1 MKRLIILIAA
11 VVGSPSMA
19 QTTLDITV
27 PGTGQPVC
35 SYITGPVTNETTP
48 GHLQATATSSSGAG
62 CGSQG
67 VGNVTFGPASPLSP
81 QTSNLAV
88 STGSV
93 NFSFQALN
101 ATSCSAAI
109 TGAAAAT
116 ITSGSLNCTG
126 AGCSGL
132 VSAVASF
139 TNTSTTNAATDTVTL
154 TCTGASGQATSVA
167 TVTVP
172 KQGPVQTGG
181 SCPTVVKG
189 DGTAGVTSFGQQG
202 SAQLR
207 VGGDQHTI
215 TADMTSYSSVFST
228 TFPGTGTI
236 VYDILP
242 INNYISMQVQ
252 APAGFFSGA
261 SADWRS
267 KIGVGTTDDDAKASV
282 TISRTCGDFSNPATD
297 PGSSVVPGCYKVGVI
312 AEGGVV
318 FSSPLGSVQ
327 CKLADL
333 PTGQYYYFNLIN
345 ANITNV
351 TSTGGTASSYRDGP
365 GSTCTGQSTCSV
377 PIENGPVSS
386 YP

>member
-1 MKRLIILIAA
+1 MKTFIAFLVA
-11 VVGSPSMA
+11 LLSAPVMA

-27 PGTGQPVC
+27 PGTGNPVC
-35 SYITGPVTNETTP
+35 SYITGPVTNESTP
-48 GHLQATATSSSGAG
+48 GHLQAMATSSSGAG
-62 CGSQG
+62 CGVQG
-67 VGNVTFGPASPLSP
+67 LGNVTFGPASPLSP
-81 QTSNLAV
+81 QTSNLPLN
-88 STGSV
+88 TGNV

-109 TGAAAAT
+109 TGAAAGNF
-116 ITSGSLNCTG
+116 TSGSLNCTG
-126 AGCSGL
+126 TGCSGP

-154 TCTGASGQATSVA
+154 TCTGTSGQATSIA
-167 TVTVP
+167 TVNVP
-172 KQGPVQTGG
+172 KQGTTQGG

-202 SAQLR
+202 SAQIR

-252 APAGFFSGA
+252 PSTGFFAGA
-261 SADWRS
+261 SAIWRS
-267 KIGVGTTDDDAKASV
+267 KIGVGTTDDDAKVSV
-282 TISRTCGDFSNPATD
+282 TISRNCGDFSNPSTD
-297 PGSSVVPGCYKVGVI
+297 LGSSVVPGCYKVGVI
-312 AEGGVV
+312 AEGGIVS
-318 FSSPLGSVQ
+318 SSPLGSTQ
-327 CKLADL
+327 CKLSDL
-333 PTGQYYYFNLIN
+333 PPLQYYYFNLIN

-365 GSTCTGQSTCSV
+365 GSTCTGQSSCSV